1 MASYGKQKITCYT
14 QQIFPRPVAR
24 SSCAVDYKAREN
36 LVFDDFD
43 GERGGGGR
51 GGGRRVRRV
60 QEVILVCR

>member
-1 MASYGKQKITCYT
+1 MASYGKQKFTCYT

-36 LVFDDFD
+36 LVFD

-51 GGGRRVRRV
+51 GGGRRVRRG